1 MTRLPVL
8 ALVGPTA
15 SGKTSLALSLAREIP
30 LEIVSADSA
39 LVYRGA
45 DLGTAK
51 PTPAERAQVPHHLID
66 LCDLSDSFSVAD
78 FQALAR
84 QAVEQI
90 CSRGKLP
97 LIVGGTGLYV
107 RALLRGYTL
116 PEAAPDPTLR
126 EELKATPLEDLLAEL
141 ERVDPVAYQ
150 RVDRRNPRRVVRAVE
165 VFRQTGVP
173 FSAHYAT
180 ADPGL
185 DSLLLG
191 LGWPLEKLHQRIALR
206 TRQMLEDG
214 FLEEVR
220 ALAEKGY
227 GPSLRRLR
235 LIGYPEMLD
244 VVEQKKSLEEA
255 SLELERNTRRYAKRQ
270 LTWFR
275 RETDIHW
282 LDAEGD
288 PLAQALE
295 LIREWEKQRC

>member
-1 MTRLPVL
+1 ML

-15 SGKTSLALSLAREIP
+15 SGKTSLALALARELP

-39 LVYRGA
+39 LVYRGVDIGA
-45 DLGTAK
+45 ARPTAQ
-51 PTPAERAQVPHHLID
+51 ERSSVPHHLID
-66 LCDLSDSFSVAD
+66 LCDLSESFSVAD
-78 FQALAR
+78 FQKLAR

-90 CSRGKLP
+90 SSRGKLP

-116 PEAAPDPTLR
+116 PEATPDPALR
-126 EELKATPLEDLLAEL
+126 EELKATPLEELLHEL

-150 RVDRRNPRRVVRAVE
+150 RIDRKNPRRVVRAVE

-180 ADPGL
+180 SDPGL

-191 LGWPLEKLHQRIALR
+191 LRWPLEKLHQRIAQR
-206 TRQMLEDG
+206 VRQMLSDG

-270 LTWFR
+270 LTWFG